1 MRKPPEAV
9 RRWTSMKNPIAQNW
23 IIRYIDGEMWTT
35 GGTIEEAEEKAR
47 EHHDAEI
54 AAIA

>member
-1 MRKPPEAV
+1 MK
-9 RRWTSMKNPIAQNW
+9 KNPIAQNW

-35 GGTIEEAEEKAR
+35 GGTIEEAKKKAR

-54 AAIA
+54 VAIA